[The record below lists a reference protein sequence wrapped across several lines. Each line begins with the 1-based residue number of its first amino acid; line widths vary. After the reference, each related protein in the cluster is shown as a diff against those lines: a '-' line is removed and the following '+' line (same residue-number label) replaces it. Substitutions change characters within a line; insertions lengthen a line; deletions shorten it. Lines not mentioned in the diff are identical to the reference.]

1 MIQAVLFP
9 VFNYIANNKW
19 AQVVVGL
26 GVGFIIYR
34 IWLAGHDRRVEK
46 IAVRKA
52 NDRAEKQSKTIL
64 KDMEEDINE
73 TVEAAD
79 RAAERVP
86 DDVDS
91 SSLPKSLSRFLRRSE
106 PIDGGS

>member
-1 MIQAVLFP
+1 MPFGYGLYTAIRNSPALQWALGIGAAI
-9 VFNYIANNKW
+9 IAFLTW
-19 AQVVVGL
+19 QRL
-26 GVGFIIYR
+26 RDMR
-34 IWLAGHDRRVEK
+34 IRREATAKAEK
-46 IAVRKA
+46 
-52 NDRAEKQSKTIL
+52 RAEKQSKTIL